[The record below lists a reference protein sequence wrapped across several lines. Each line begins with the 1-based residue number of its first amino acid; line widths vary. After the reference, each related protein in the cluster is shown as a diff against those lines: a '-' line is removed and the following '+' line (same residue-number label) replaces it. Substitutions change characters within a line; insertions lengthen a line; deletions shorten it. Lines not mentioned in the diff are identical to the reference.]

1 MAIKKKLLKVLLS
14 DENDIVLGYYN
25 RSNILWEDLNLKL
38 GKDIVEK
45 LGLYAPYYYT
55 NDPHNAKYI
64 QSYTIGDLI
73 NFLHYSYYY
82 QSIETSKNCH
92 DLKFE
97 GYYLDDPVDG
107 ESYNTGD
114 YDDDVICDW
123 GIANDPER
131 KENNIV
137 LYKTRIDE
145 EHPDMVVD
153 YGDQFFYRG
162 VVTVDG
168 EEYDSWQKFEWGKE
182 FLFDDYRK
190 KFALTKRIVFNGK
203 VNASFHN
210 VLKSEHER
218 IYVHRYITI
227 YMESV
232 DYASKDVIGRLK
244 ASNTGD
250 AISNDRSNYIWKV
263 KLGDV
268 VIGADTEL
276 VEALYKAVK
285 VIYFDRPLYK
295 IPLSELPEKES
306 YNKRHSGIAKQI
318 DKKNEETLIE
328 TNFDKVYNII
338 DNLDS
343 AVKSILNIQ
352 PCRYRNK
359 HTLNSNTN
367 AEYVDVYD
375 IGDLINLLGCNY
387 YTKIVTGY
395 ENRPEYNTG
404 YTQEY
409 KTHDIFYN
417 RIISFAPVHKDMLGS
432 KDNYKGKRFDFTH
445 TNNFDDYIWVVKAG
459 ADILGYNT
467 DLAEAMSEAVI
478 DIYDKKKWYNIV
490 VDEYKIADEVETEIE
505 FSLTDV

>member
-92 DLKFE
+92 ELKFE

-107 ESYNTGD
+107 ESYNAGD

-123 GIANDPER
+123 GIAKDPEK
-131 KENNIV
+131 KEDNIV
-137 LYKTRIDE
+137 LYKTCINE
-145 EHPDMVVD
+145 EYPDKIVD

-168 EEYDSWQKFEWGKE
+168 EEYDSWQKFEYGKV
-182 FLFDDYRK
+182 FLFDDSRK

-210 VLKSEHER
+210 ALKSEHER

-227 YMESV
+227 YMESI
-232 DYASKDVIGRLK
+232 DYASKNVIGRLE

-250 AISNDRSNYIWKV
+250 AISNDRSNYVWKV

-268 VIGADTEL
+268 VIGVDTEL

-318 DKKNEETLIE
+318 NEKEETLIE
-328 TNFDKVYNII
+328 TNFDTVHNII

-359 HTLNSNTN
+359 HALNSDTN

-404 YTQEY
+404 YTKEY
-409 KTHDIFYN
+409 KTQDIFYN